1 MPTVRDVVHRT
12 GPAPEIDAAVQGLY
26 GLPEETGRRG

>member
-1 MPTVRDVVHRT
+1 MPTVRDVAHRT
-12 GPAPEIDAAVQGLY
+12 GPDLEIDSAVQGLY